1 MPLPVAFTVDLEE
14 WFHGPR
20 ALGREA
26 RGRPEQIADAT
37 GPILEMLRRR
47 GIRGT
52 FFVVG
57 EVADR
62 HPELIEA
69 IARDG
74 HELGCH
80 GVTHRTLHELG
91 AEGFRDELKRFR
103 SIISVAAGDVEV
115 AGFRAPV
122 FSIDA
127 ATAWAIPILR
137 EFGYRYDSSV
147 VPVRTPLYGVRG
159 APVQPY
165 WPHGDDPATHGAQRD
180 LVEFPLSVFRMGPVK
195 VPCGGG
201 VYFRVTPLPLYRRL
215 LAGSGAVAVFYI
227 HPWETHAPTPRV
239 ADMPWW
245 QAKLRHHG
253 YERALRRIDRLLR
266 DERFAWGTMASVLER
281 TAAVE
286 RQS

>member
-20 ALGREA
+20 ALGRDALAE
-26 RGRPEQIADAT
+26 PEQIDEAT
-37 GPILEMLRRR
+37 APILDLLRRR

-57 EVADR
+57 EIAER
-62 HPELIEA
+62 HPGLIET
-69 IARDG
+69 IAREG

-103 SIISVAAGDVEV
+103 SIISVAAGEVEL

-165 WPHGDDPATHGAQRD
+165 LLDGDDPATHGGQHD
-180 LVEFPLSVFRMGPVK
+180 LVEFPLSVFRLGPMK

-201 VYFRVTPLPLYRRL
+201 VYFRATPLPVYRRL

-227 HPWETHAPTPRV
+227 HPWETHASTPHV
-239 ADMPWW
+239 AGMPWW

-253 YERALRRIDRLLR
+253 YEQALRRIDQLLR
-266 DERFAWGTMASVLER
+266 DGRFAWGTMASVLDR
-281 TAAVE
+281 TAAVA